1 MSRTVLVTGA
11 SKGIG
16 QAIAKQLAEDGFD
29 IVVHY
34 HSDHAGAEQTAS
46 AVAATGAS
54 ARLMQFDACD
64 RAGAMQAIESDIGEY
79 GAYYGIINNAG
90 VSRDNAFPALSDED
104 WDTVIETNLD
114 SFYNVIKPC
123 VMPMVRARQGGRII
137 TISSV
142 SGVIGNRGQVNYSA
156 AKAGVIGASKA
167 LALELG
173 KRNITVNCVAPGF
186 IETDMT
192 TDVEI
197 DHIMKMIPARRAGQP
212 EEVAGLVSYLMSDAA
227 AYVTRQTICIDGG
240 LS

>member
-16 QAIAKQLAEDGFD
+16 KAIAARLGADGFD
-29 IVVHY
+29 VVVHY
-34 HSDHAGAEQTAS
+34 HSDRDGAEATAR
-46 AVAATGAS
+46 AVESGGAK
-54 ARLMQFDACD
+54 ARLMQFDACE
-64 RAGAMQAIESDIGEY
+64 REATKQAIESDIEEH
-79 GAYYGIINNAG
+79 GAYYAVINNAG
-90 VSRDNAFPALSDED
+90 VSRDNAFPAMSDED
-104 WDTVIETNLD
+104 WDKVITTNLD

-123 VMPMVRARQGGRII
+123 VMPMVRARQGGRVI

-167 LALELG
+167 LAIELG
-173 KRNITVNCVAPGF
+173 KRNITVNCVAPGL

-192 TDVEI
+192 ADTEI
-197 DHIMKMIPARRAGQP
+197 EQLIKFIPARRAGLP
-212 EEVAGLVSYLMSDAA
+212 DEVAGLVSYLMSDAA
-227 AYVTRQTICIDGG
+227 SYVTRQTICIDGG

>member
-1 MSRTVLVTGA
+1 MSNTVLVTGA

-16 QAIAKQLAEDGFD
+16 KAIAERLAADGFD

-34 HSDHAGAEQTAS
+34 HSDRAGAEATAA
-46 AVAATGAS
+46 AVEAAGRS

-64 RAGAMQAIESDIGEY
+64 RDAALQAIESDIAEH
-79 GAYYGIINNAG
+79 GAYYGVINNAG
-90 VSRDNAFPALSDED
+90 VSRDNAFPAMSDDD
-104 WDTVIETNLD
+104 WDKVIETNLD

-192 TDVEI
+192 TDVEL
-197 DHIMKMIPARRAGQP
+197 DHIMKMIPARRAGRP
-212 EEVAGLVSYLMSDAA
+212 DEVAALVSYLVSDAA
-227 AYVTRQTICIDGG
+227 GYVTRQTISIDGG

>member
-16 QAIAKQLAEDGFD
+16 KAIAGHLAADGFD

-34 HSDHAGAEQTAS
+34 HSDKDGAEDTA
-46 AVAATGAS
+46 ATVAAAGRS
-54 ARLMQFDACD
+54 ARLMQFDVADRQAC
-64 RAGAMQAIESDIGEY
+64 RQAIKADIDEH
-79 GAYYGIINNAG
+79 GAYYAIINNAG
-90 VSRDNAFPALSDED
+90 VSRDNAFPVLSDDD
-104 WDTVIETNLD
+104 WDKVVRTNLD
-114 SFYNVIKPC
+114 SFFNVVQPC
-123 VMPMVRARQGGRII
+123 VMPMVRARHGGRII

-167 LALELG
+167 LALELA
-173 KRNITVNCVAPGF
+173 KRKITVNCVAPGLIDTEMTAD
-186 IETDMT
+186 IEHEH
-192 TDVEI
+192 V
-197 DHIMKMIPARRAGQP
+197 MKLIPTRRVGRP

>member
-16 QAIAKQLAEDGFD
+16 QAIATRLAADGFGV
-29 IVVHY
+29 VVHY
-34 HSDHAGAEQTAS
+34 HSDLGGAEQTAR
-46 AVAATGAS
+46 AVEEAGAS

-64 RAGAMQAIESDIGEY
+64 RDATMQAIESDIEEH
-79 GAYYGIINNAG
+79 GAYYGVINNAG
-90 VSRDNAFPALSDED
+90 VSRDNAFPTLSDDD
-104 WDTVIETNLD
+104 WDVVIETNLD

-197 DHIMKMIPARRAGQP
+197 DHVLKMIPARRAGQP
-212 EEVAGLVSYLMSDAA
+212 DEVAGLVSYLMSDAA
-227 AYVTRQTICIDGG
+227 SYVTRQTVCIDGG

>member
-16 QAIAKQLAEDGFD
+16 KAIATRLGADGFD
-29 IVVHY
+29 VVVHF
-34 HSDHAGAEQTAS
+34 HSDRDGAEETA
-46 AVAATGAS
+46 AVVEGAGRA

-64 RAGAMQAIESDIGEY
+64 RDATRQAIESDIEEH
-79 GAYYGIINNAG
+79 GAYYAVINNAG

-104 WDTVIETNLD
+104 WDKVITTNLD

-156 AKAGVIGASKA
+156 AKAGVIGASKS

-173 KRNITVNCVAPGF
+173 KRNITVNCVAPGL

-192 TDVEI
+192 TDVEME
-197 DHIMKMIPARRAGQP
+197 HLMKLIPARRVGRP
-212 EEVAGLVSYLMSDAA
+212 DEVAGLVSYLMSDAA
-227 AYVTRQTICIDGG
+227 SYVTRQTICIDGG
-240 LS
+240 MS

>member
-16 QAIAKQLAEDGFD
+16 KAIAGALGGDGFD
-29 IVVHY
+29 VVVHY
-34 HSDHAGAEQTAS
+34 HSDLAGAEETRKSVENA
-46 AVAATGAS
+46 GAS

-64 RAGAMQAIESDIGEY
+64 REATRQAIEADIDQH
-79 GAYYGIINNAG
+79 GAYYAVINNAG
-90 VSRDNAFPALSDED
+90 VSRDNAFPALTDED
-104 WDTVIETNLD
+104 WDKVIDTNLD

-167 LALELG
+167 LALELA
-173 KRNITVNCVAPGF
+173 KRNITVNCVAPGL
-186 IETDMT
+186 IETDMIA
-192 TDVEI
+192 DIESEHV
-197 DHIMKMIPARRAGQP
+197 MKLIPARRVGRP
-212 EEVAGLVSYLMSDAA
+212 DEVASLVSYLMSDQAS
-227 AYVTRQTICIDGG
+227 YITRQTICIDGG

>member
-1 MSRTVLVTGA
+1 MNRTVLVTGA

-16 QAIAKQLAEDGFD
+16 KAVAARLGSDGFD
-29 IVVHY
+29 VVVHY
-34 HSDHAGAEQTAS
+34 HSDRAGAEDTARKVES
-46 AVAATGAS
+46 AGAA
-54 ARLMQFDACD
+54 ARLMQFDAGD
-64 RAGAMQAIESDIGEY
+64 RDVARQAIESDIQEH
-79 GAYYGIINNAG
+79 GAYYAVINNAG
-90 VSRDNAFPALSDED
+90 VSRDNAFPAMPDAD
-104 WDTVIETNLD
+104 WDLVIKTNLD
-114 SFYNVIKPC
+114 SFFNVIKPC

-173 KRNITVNCVAPGF
+173 KRNITVNCVAPGI

-192 TDVEI
+192 ADIEME
-197 DHIMKMIPARRAGQP
+197 HLMKLIPVRRVGRP
-212 EEVAGLVSYLMSDAA
+212 DEVASLVSYLMSDDAS
-227 AYVTRQTICIDGG
+227 YVTRQTICIDGG